1 MAKVKLSAVGLYT
14 LCIEL
19 TEAGRRNYTV
29 AGAPGGLD
37 RDAAAEGDGDIGK
50 PFAPAASLGCKMAPA
65 WEVSIRAARI
75 FASQRRAEIYPLRF
89 LASAASTAGSLPRT
103 INMRLFEVEAKSPPW
118 PTWA

>member
-29 AGAPGGLD
+29 AGAPGGVY
-37 RDAAAEGDGDIGK
+37 RDAAAEGEGEGDIGR

-65 WEVSIRAARI
+65 WEVSNSRSPDLC
-75 FASQRRAEIYPLRF
+75 F
-89 LASAASTAGSLPRT
+89 STACRDLPAAF
-103 INMRLFEVEAKSPPW
+103 LG
-118 PTWA
+118 